1 MIRIGRYLMEH
12 KTAVVIIVIMLA
24 VQAFCD
30 LSLPRYTSKIVD
42 IGIAQSGIENIAPK
56 FISEASYIKLSSML
70 DDKDNAVIENSYI
83 RSSDSASILSLKNG
97 LSSETIEN
105 LDNILRLPMARMFYE
120 SENSAAEL
128 SSAENAELAG
138 DNTVMNQAALQF
150 LLKEYKNLG
159 IDTSSMQMSYL
170 KKTGF
175 IMILLSFLMLS
186 ASVVANFFAART
198 GAAIGRNLRSRIFS
212 RVVTFSNAEID
223 RFSTASLITRSTN
236 DIQQIQMVSIMFLR
250 MVLYAPILGVGGI
263 ALVLGT
269 HTGMTWII
277 VVGVITIVA
286 FILILMKIALP
297 KFRIMQELVDKMNL
311 ISREILTGIPVI
323 RAFNRQKLEADR
335 FEKANTD
342 LMRTQLFT
350 NRVMTLMM
358 PTMMMVMNC
367 ISVGIVWQ
375 GSKAIDAGNLQVGEM
390 IAFITYAMMIVMS
403 FMMITMMA
411 IFLPRAGV
419 AAERIDEVI
428 STESS
433 ISDPKLSKDSA
444 LSDIKGIIRFEDV
457 HFSYPD
463 AEKKVLENINFVLE
477 PGKTLAVIGSTGC
490 GKSTLLQLIL
500 RFYDV
505 TEGRI
510 TLDGIDIRE
519 ISQHTLHKHIGY
531 IPQQGVLFSGSIE
544 SNLKFGGDNISDESM
559 MAAADIAQASDFIE
573 AKSEKY
579 QSSIAQDGSNVSG
592 GQRQRL
598 AIARAIAKD
607 PKIYLFDDSF
617 SALDFKTD
625 AALRHALAKKIS
637 NAAVMIVAQRVSTIM
652 NCDCIVVLEK
662 GKIVGMGTHKE
673 LLNDCSEYI
682 EIVESQLSEEDLDGG
697 AENE

>member
-12 KTAVVIIVIMLA
+12 KAAVAVIILMLT

-30 LSLPRYTSKIVD
+30 LSLPRYTSQIVD
-42 IGIAQSGIENIAPK
+42 IGIAQSGIEHIAPE
-56 FISEASYIKLSSML
+56 FISQTSYQKLETMLNNKDKAVLRSAYIKVPGSSSML
-70 DDKDNAVIENSYI
+70 SLKDDASTETVETLN
-83 RSSDSASILSLKNG
+83 SILRN
-97 LSSETIEN
+97 
-105 LDNILRLPMARMFYE
+105 PMARMFYE
-120 SENSAAEL
+120 SDSYSNEL
-128 SSAENAELAG
+128 SNAELAELAG
-138 DNTVMNQAALQF
+138 NTTLIEQAALQF
-150 LLKEYKNLG
+150 LLNEYKELG
-159 IDTSSMQMSYL
+159 IDTAAIQMSYL
-170 KKTGF
+170 KKTGL
-175 IMILLSFLMLS
+175 IMILLSILMLT
-186 ASVVANFFAART
+186 ASVIANFFSART
-198 GAAIGRNLRSRIFS
+198 GAAIGRDLRNRIFS

-223 RFSTASLITRSTN
+223 HFSTASLITRSTN
-236 DIQQIQMVSIMFLR
+236 DIQQIQMVSIMLLR

-269 HTGMTWII
+269 RTGMTWII
-277 VVGVITIVA
+277 AVGVIAIVS

-297 KFRIMQELVDKMNL
+297 KFRIMQDLVDRMNL

-323 RAFNRQKLEADR
+323 RAFNRQNIEAER

-350 NRVMTLMM
+350 NRAMTFMM
-358 PTMMMVMNC
+358 PAMMMIMNC

-375 GSKAIDAGNLQVGEM
+375 GSKAIAAGNLQVGEM

-428 STESS
+428 ATESS
-433 ISDPKLSKDSA
+433 IPEPTVPRDSELSKV
-444 LSDIKGIIRFEDV
+444 KGIVRFENV
-457 HFSYPD
+457 QFSYPG
-463 AEKKVLENINFVLE
+463 ASRKVLEDISFTLE

-510 TLDGIDIRE
+510 TLDDIDIRE
-519 ISQHTLHKHIGY
+519 ISQHMLHKNIGY

-544 SNLKFGGDNISDESM
+544 SNLKFGDDTISDEAM
-559 MAAADIAQASDFIE
+559 REAAITAQASDFIE
-573 AKSEKY
+573 EKPEKY
-579 QSSIAQDGSNVSG
+579 QSPIAQDGSNVSG

-625 AALRHALAKKIS
+625 AALRHALSKKTA
-637 NAAVMIVAQRVSTIM
+637 NAAVIIVAQRVSTIM
-652 NCDCIVVLEK
+652 TCDCIMVLEK
-662 GKIVGMGTHKE
+662 GKIAGMGTHNE
-673 LLNDCSEYI
+673 LLINCPEYA
-682 EIVESQLSEEDLDGG
+682 EIVESQLSEEALNGG
-697 AENE
+697 MLNE